1 MPNYISDAA
10 LDSYYAGIYKS
21 AYGFDPLD
29 PYEDDDWSMDVEDD
43 EIELPDY
50 DEDGGYYDEA

>member
-1 MPNYISDAA
+1 MISDAA
-10 LDSYYAGIYKS
+10 LDSYYAGIFKS
-21 AYGFDPLD
+21 ANGFDPLD
-29 PYEDDDWSMDVEDD
+29 PYEDDWSMDVEDD